1 MFHPLQ
7 TILLLLRKKLRWDA
21 GKHHCKAQCRNRG
34 GLGRSSRQS
43 RLVDLAQDIPAR
55 ERQTPNRCVLFTK
68 QKSRSGGRLSRRPTS
83 RGNESFAMHQFT
95 VTNRR
100 LNASYSCEIEGCA
113 HLTVKAAGE
122 A

>member
-55 ERQTPNRCVLFTK
+55 ERQTPNPLRAFHK
-68 QKSRSGGRLSRRPTS
+68 
-83 RGNESFAMHQFT
+83 A
-95 VTNRR
+95 
-100 LNASYSCEIEGCA
+100 EIEKWW
-113 HLTVKAAGE
+113 LIIKAANSKGE
-122 A
+122 